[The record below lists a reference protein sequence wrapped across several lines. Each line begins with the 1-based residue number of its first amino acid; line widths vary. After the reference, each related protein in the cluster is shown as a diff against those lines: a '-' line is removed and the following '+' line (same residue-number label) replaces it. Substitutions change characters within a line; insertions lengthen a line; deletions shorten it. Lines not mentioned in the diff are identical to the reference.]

1 MIQVLDVE
9 ALGIPVI
16 VLPENSPSQAGG
28 VSEPAPACSPCAA
41 YRPAPQPDGNLVV
54 DPEIHL
60 PSPGMD
66 VDIGYYY
73 NAVSLY
79 NGPFGYKRSLSPNLL
94 AQASGSP
101 AIVTLTR
108 GDTSVVSYQYNAG
121 SGEYVPQTPGLLN
134 SLVEDTTDNLWK
146 ETTLDGVVTAYPLDT
161 AGHVT
166 SATYIQ
172 DAVGNT
178 HTLSY
183 SGGRLSTIEEG
194 AGRRVTFGYDTNH
207 LLQSIEDWAGRITTL
222 SYDTTTFSGQPVL
235 TEVTGPTGCQT
246 QYQYTSITPVP

>member
-28 VSEPAPACSPCAA
+28 VSAPASACSPCAA

-146 ETTLDGVVTAYPLDT
+146 ETTLDGIVTAYPLDT

-166 SATYIQ
+166 TVSYVQ

-178 HTLSY
+178 HTFSY
-183 SGGRLSTIEEG
+183 SSGRLSTLED
-194 AGRRVTFGYDTNH
+194 AVGRVVSFSYNASN
-207 LLQSIEDWAGRITTL
+207 LLQTIEDWAGRLTTFQ
-222 SYDTTTFSGQPVL
+222 YDTASASPNNLLTT
-235 TEVTGPTGCQT
+235 VTGP
-246 QYQYTSITPVP
+246 